1 MNMKTII
8 LTLAI
13 AASTSAAL
21 FAQKIKGSDTCL
33 PLSQKEAEVFMKS
46 NPGASVTVCGCREIH
61 REYDSIGRNLVFFSS
76 VYYRDDD
83 ISAEP
88 MWCYCLN
95 CGVRFDPVQEA
106 FAV

>member
-1 MNMKTII
+1 MKTQ
-8 LTLAI
+8 
-13 AASTSAAL
+13 TS
-21 FAQKIKGSDTCL
+21 KIEC
-33 PLSQKEAEVFMKS
+33 PE
-46 NPGASVTVCGCREIH
+46 CGCREIH

-88 MWCYCLN
+88 MWCYCLH

-106 FAV
+106 LF